1 MMEITDALRAC
12 VLEPVLSRLVA
23 GGELKNIAQRIK
35 NRETDPYT
43 EAEAIAHRFLKS
55 GDSYDTGQAKKAL
68 RQLNRQIPKKQQL
81 SPTLA
86 NRGLV
91 IVITGNGKGK
101 TTSAFGQ
108 ALRAVGQGYKV
119 FIMQFMKGRNYGEFV
134 AAEKYLPRLTIRRS
148 GLDSFVMRDKP
159 APVDIELAR
168 QGFELAKKAIA
179 SGKYNMVI
187 LDEIN
192 VAIDFNLIPLE
203 EMIRLIKNKPS
214 SAGSDSHRP
223 ICS

>member
-1 MMEITDALRAC
+1 MTLINEKSNRSKN
-12 VLEPVLSRLVA
+12 PVKKKTTV
-23 GGELKNIAQRIK
+23 
-35 NRETDPYT
+35 
-43 EAEAIAHRFLKS
+43 
-55 GDSYDTGQAKKAL
+55 AKK
-68 RQLNRQIPKKQQL
+68 
-81 SPTLA
+81 SA
-86 NRGLV
+86 NATAPATRGLV

-119 FIMQFMKGRNYGEFV
+119 FILQFMKGRDYGEFV

-148 GLDSFVMRDKP
+148 GLDSFVMRDNP

-168 QGFELAKKAIA
+168 QGFEMAKKAIT

-192 VAIDFNLIPLE
+192 VAIDFKLIELE
-203 EMIRLIKNKPS
+203 DVVRLIKSKPAALDLILTGRYAAKAIIKLADTVS
-214 SAGSDSHRP
+214 EIKEIKHHYAAGIKDRAG
-223 ICS
+223 IEY

>member
-1 MMEITDALRAC
+1 MTQ
-12 VLEPVLSRLVA
+12 A
-23 GGELKNIAQRIK
+23 GKKSVRTVQPANPTK
-35 NRETDPYT
+35 TT
-43 EAEAIAHRFLKS
+43 AIA
-55 GDSYDTGQAKKAL
+55 
-68 RQLNRQIPKKQQL
+68 P
-81 SPTLA
+81 LA

-108 ALRAVGQGYKV
+108 ALRAVGQGYKI
-119 FIMQFMKGRNYGEFV
+119 FIMQFMKGRDYGEFL
-134 AAEKYLPRLTIRRS
+134 AAEKYLPRLTVRRS

-168 QGFELAKKAIA
+168 QGFELAQKAIA

-203 EMIRLIKNKPS
+203 EMIRLIKNKPPGLDLILTGRYAAKEIIKLADTVS
-214 SAGSDSHRP
+214 EVKEIKHHYAAGIKDRAG
-223 ICS
+223 IEY

>member
-1 MMEITDALRAC
+1 MTQ
-12 VLEPVLSRLVA
+12 A
-23 GGELKNIAQRIK
+23 GK
-35 NRETDPYT
+35 
-43 EAEAIAHRFLKS
+43 KS
-55 GDSYDTGQAKKAL
+55 VGTVQPA
-68 RQLNRQIPKKQQL
+68 NPKK
-81 SPTLA
+81 TTAVAALA

-119 FIMQFMKGRNYGEFV
+119 FIMQFMKGRDYGEFV
-134 AAEKYLPRLTIRRS
+134 AAKKYLPRLTVRRS

-203 EMIRLIKNKPS
+203 EMIRLIKNKPPGLDLILTGRYAAKEIIKLADTVS
-214 SAGSDSHRP
+214 EVKEIKHHYAAGIKDRAG
-223 ICS
+223 IEY